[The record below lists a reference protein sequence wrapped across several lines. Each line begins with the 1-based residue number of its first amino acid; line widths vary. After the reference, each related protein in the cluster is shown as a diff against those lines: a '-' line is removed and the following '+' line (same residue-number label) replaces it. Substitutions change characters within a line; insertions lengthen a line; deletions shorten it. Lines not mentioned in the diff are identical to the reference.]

1 MILTRRA
8 LPLGALALSAASVLT
23 TAVAQTADQA
33 AVALAIEALHKA
45 MLDGD
50 KVRLESLLA
59 EQMSY
64 GDLPD
69 GKLETR
75 AQFVDR
81 IVSKKVTY
89 KSIKITWFE
98 PLAIAGT
105 VAVVRHSFL
114 AERESAGKDT
124 SADIAVLQVWQKQD
138 AGWKLIV
145 WQAFGQA

>member
-1 MILTRRA
+1 MMLTRRA
-8 LPLGALALSAASVLT
+8 LPLSALALSVASVLS
-23 TAVAQTADQA
+23 AAGAQSADQA
-33 AVALAIEALHKA
+33 AVTVAIETLHKA

-50 KVRLESLLA
+50 KARLENLLA

-69 GKLETR
+69 SKLETR

-81 IVSKKVTY
+81 IVSKKIIY
-89 KSIKITWFE
+89 KSTKILWSE
-98 PLAIAGT
+98 PLVIVGNVAI
-105 VAVVRHSFL
+105 VRHLFL
-114 AERESAGKDT
+114 AERESEGKDT
-124 SADIAVLQVWQKQD
+124 SAQIAVLQVWQKQD